1 MRTNFRM
8 PDVYSFGLGGG
19 SIVTAEPLRIGP
31 QSVGYELT
39 SKALAFGGTVL
50 TASDIGLAA
59 RLAAFW
65 CDGFAPRSRLT
76 FIQRCVDAIGR

>member
-50 TASDIGLAA
+50 GLRHWPCRRAGS
-59 RLAAFW
+59 LW
-65 CDGFAPRSRLT
+65 
-76 FIQRCVDAIGR
+76 